1 VDEIAHGV
9 EDEGI
14 EAIDAECPPMLAEA
28 LGYEG
33 PLRHVAFWRSPAG
46 DVLRYT
52 DGETQGEGTLVAWLT
67 FVEHPGVWP
76 RLIGYGFGSG
86 SEPARHWLL
95 VDRQERRLSAGTPR
109 AVARFLAASIPDE
122 VRRRQAEQALAIQD
136 EQLARARRRALRDRA
151 FLDHLQHW
159 LDARAQP

>member
-1 VDEIAHGV
+1 MAQGV
-9 EDEGI
+9 GDRGI

-33 PLRHVAFWRSPAG
+33 ALRHVAFWRSPAG
-46 DVLRYT
+46 DVLRYA
-52 DGETQGEGTLVAWLT
+52 DGETQGEGILAAWLT

-76 RLIGYGFGSG
+76 RLIAYGFGSG
-86 SEPARHWLL
+86 TEPARHWLL

-109 AVARFLAASIPDE
+109 AVSRFLAASVPDE

-136 EQLARARRRALRDRA
+136 EQLARARRRVLRDAALRDQ
-151 FLDHLQHW
+151 LQRW

>member
-1 VDEIAHGV
+1 MDEIAEGV

-14 EAIDAECPPMLAEA
+14 QAVDAECPPMLPEA

-33 PLRHVAFWRSPAG
+33 TLRHVAFWRSPAD
-46 DVLRYT
+46 DVLHYA
-52 DGETQGEGTLVAWLT
+52 DGEMQGEGTLEAWLT

-86 SEPARHWLL
+86 AEPARHWLL
-95 VDRQERRLSAGTPR
+95 VDRRENKLSAGTPR

-122 VRRRQAEQALAIQD
+122 VRRRQAEAALAVQD
-136 EQLARARRRALRDRA
+136 EQLARARRRVLRDQA
-151 FLDHLQHW
+151 FLDRLQRW
-159 LDARAQP
+159 LDARA